1 MGFLEQIADWVRE
14 NPGKTAGAAGGFIV
28 GIMLFTLGLWKT
40 LVVLVLVAVG
50 FIIGKSRDDN
60 VSIVDQITGFFRRN
74 RD

>member
-1 MGFLEQIADWVRE
+1 MGFFDQIAEWIRG

-28 GIMLFTLGLWKT
+28 GIMLFTLGLWKS
-40 LVVLVLVAVG
+40 LVVLVLVAAG